1 MCGMDQP
8 DGFHISREIMDL
20 MHKASKAENE
30 NLWQTISDAV
40 VGLAEKLHA
49 ACIRICLD
57 VPDGTL
63 VPTGQHTEETLYLAG
78 EAGAGERMGYD
89 MGENGTF
96 SVLIIPVK
104 GYCWTG
110 AERDAVQYLGENLF
124 LLCSRMLM
132 RKMLENA
139 ASLDR
144 LTGAFNKQGMMRH
157 GAALG
162 EALADYVGISLNL
175 KNFKYINSTI
185 GQKSGDELLA
195 AYCEALRK
203 QLLPGETICRPG
215 SDNYFLLVYKAH
227 AEAYLKCLR
236 EVTVSIRSDSR
247 PFTLYA
253 NAGVYDIQ
261 PGDDIETALDHSG
274 IALQTVRT
282 SGQAEEQLWYDPS
295 MKEQVLHEKE
305 ISQMFP
311 VALKNG
317 EFVVYYQPK
326 VSLEDQTLCGSEAL
340 VRWLHDGSVVPP
352 MDFIPVL
359 EKEGTVCQ
367 LDLYVLERVCQDLRH
382 WLDNGIVPVR
392 VSVNFSQ
399 QHLHNEALAEVIIGV
414 LQKYSIDSSL
424 IEVELTEM
432 SGTRNYDAM
441 LAFLEKMHTCGICTS
456 IDDFGTGYSSLNMLR
471 EFHMD
476 IIKLDKSFLDRIT
489 AENVDRRTDEIVIE
503 NIFRMA
509 QALDLEIVSEGVET
523 ARQAEFL
530 RRIHCDMAQGF
541 LFDKPLPH
549 DEYEQRLR
557 GNRHYDLPEERSTS
571 ANGH

>member
-30 NLWQTISDAV
+30 NSWQVISDAI
-40 VGLAEKLHA
+40 VGLAQKLHA

-63 VPTGQHTEETLYLAG
+63 VPAGQHTEETLYLAG
-78 EAGAGERMGYD
+78 EAGAEERMDHD

-96 SVLIIPVK
+96 SALIAPEK

-110 AERDAVQYLGENLF
+110 AERDAVQYLGEYLF

-157 GAALG
+157 GASLG
-162 EALADYVGISLNL
+162 EAIADYVSIYLNL

-185 GQKSGDELLA
+185 GQKNGDGLLA
-195 AYCEALRK
+195 AYCEALRE
-203 QLLPGETICRPG
+203 QLLPGEVICRPG

-227 AEAYLKCLR
+227 AEAYLKFLR
-236 EVTVSIRSDSR
+236 EVTVSIRSISR
-247 PFTLYA
+247 TFTLYA

-261 PGDDIETALDHSG
+261 LGDDIETALDRSG

-340 VRWLHDGSVVPP
+340 VRWLHDGSIVPP

-414 LQKYSIDSSL
+414 LQKYNIDSSL

-441 LAFLEKMHTCGICTS
+441 LAFLEKMHACGICTS

-549 DEYEQRLR
+549 DEYERRLR
-557 GNRHYDLPEERSTS
+557 GDRHYDLPEERSTS
-571 ANGH
+571 ANGQ

>member
-1 MCGMDQP
+1 MCGMNQP
-8 DGFHISREIMDL
+8 DGFHISREIMDF
-20 MHKASKAENE
+20 MHKASKAANE
-30 NLWQTISDAV
+30 NSWQIISNAV

-57 VPDGTL
+57 VPDGTF
-63 VPTGQHTEETLYLAG
+63 VPMGQHTEETLYLAG
-78 EAGAGERMGYD
+78 EAGAETCVDYD
-89 MGENGTF
+89 MGENGVF
-96 SVLIIPVK
+96 SVQVAPVK
-104 GYCWTG
+104 GHCWTE
-110 AERDAVQYLGENLF
+110 AEQDAVQYLSENLF

-139 ASLDR
+139 ASLDY
-144 LTGAFNKQGMMRH
+144 LTGAFNKQGMIRH
-157 GAALG
+157 GTSLG
-162 EALADYVGISLNL
+162 GALADYVGIYLNL

-185 GQKSGDELLA
+185 GQKSGDELLV

-215 SDNYFLLVYKAH
+215 SDNYFLLIRKEH
-227 AEAYLKCLR
+227 AEAYLKFLR
-236 EVTVSIRSDSR
+236 EVTVSIRSVSR
-247 PFTLYA
+247 TFTLYA
-253 NAGVYDIQ
+253 NAGIYDIQ
-261 PGDDIETALDHSG
+261 PGDDIGTALNAAG

-326 VSLEDQTLCGSEAL
+326 VSLSDQTLCGSEAL
-340 VRWLHDGSVVPP
+340 VRWLHDGSIVPP

-367 LDLYVLERVCQDLRH
+367 LDFYVLERVCQDLRH

-399 QHLHNEALAEVIIGV
+399 QHLHNETLAEMIVAV
-414 LQKYSIDSSL
+414 LEKYNIDSNL

-432 SGTRNYDAM
+432 SGTRNHDAM
-441 LAFLEKMHTCGICTS
+441 LAFLEKMHACGICTS

-489 AENVDRRTDEIVIE
+489 TENADYRTDEIVIE

-509 QALDLEIVSEGVET
+509 QALNLEIVSEGVET

-557 GNRHYDLPEERSTS
+557 GNRHYELP
-571 ANGH
+571 